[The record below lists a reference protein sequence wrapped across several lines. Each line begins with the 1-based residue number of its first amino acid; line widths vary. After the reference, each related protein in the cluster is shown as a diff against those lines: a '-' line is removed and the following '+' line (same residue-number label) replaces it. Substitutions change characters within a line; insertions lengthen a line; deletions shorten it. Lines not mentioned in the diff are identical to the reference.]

1 MTKDLEDQAPA
12 TRKVK
17 GNFYK
22 ELEAEIV
29 FDVPRDELKEEEP
42 DIVNNQIK
50 NGWLFEAVSQAEQAI
65 EDLFSL

>member
-1 MTKDLEDQAPA
+1 MEDQAPA